1 MKLHHTEYKKNY
13 KAYILECI
21 STEFNWDDL
30 IEKDLSEDD
39 LINYLF
45 DRFYSE
51 CGWAIPREGK
61 RSAMTGWLQGLA
73 IAIPYTYSDVIELA
87 VEMGSIDENPSEE
100 LVDRVIDNYFSFM
113 ANIILSFEIK
123 EVV

>member
-30 IEKDLSEDD
+30 IEKDLSDDD

-87 VEMGSIDENPSEE
+87 VEMGSIDENPSEALE
-100 LVDRVIDNYFSFM
+100 DRVIENYFSFM

-123 EVV
+123 EVA

>member
-30 IEKDLSEDD
+30 IEKDLSDDD

>member
-21 STEFNWDDL
+21 RDEFIWDDF

-45 DRFYSE
+45 NRFYNE
-51 CGWAIPREGK
+51 YGFQIPRTGK
-61 RSAMTGWLQGLA
+61 QKAMAEWLSGLA
-73 IAIPYTYSDVIELA
+73 IAIPHRYSDVIELA
-87 VEMGSIDENPSEE
+87 VEMGSIDENPSEALE
-100 LVDRVIDNYFSFM
+100 DRVIENYFSFM

-123 EVV
+123 EVA

>member
-21 STEFNWDDL
+21 ATEFNWDDL
-30 IEKDLSEDD
+30 IEKDLSDDD

-73 IAIPYTYSDVIELA
+73 IAIPYTYSDVIKLA

-100 LVDRVIDNYFSFM
+100 LEDRVIDNYFSFM

-123 EVV
+123 EVA

>member
-30 IEKDLSEDD
+30 IEKDLSDDD

-100 LVDRVIDNYFSFM
+100 LEDRVIDNYFSFM

-123 EVV
+123 EVA

>member
-100 LVDRVIDNYFSFM
+100 LEDRVIENYFSFM

-123 EVV
+123 EVA